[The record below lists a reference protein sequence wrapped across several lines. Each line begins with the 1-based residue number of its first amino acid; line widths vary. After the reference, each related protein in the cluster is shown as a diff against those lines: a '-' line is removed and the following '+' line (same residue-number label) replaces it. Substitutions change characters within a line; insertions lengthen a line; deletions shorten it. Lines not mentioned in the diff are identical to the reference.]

1 MSWSD
6 DSEALSGIEEPRSP
20 SGASAFLAAVTSA
33 FDGPDPTDP
42 GSREELRRCGLGEAL
57 AAVDRAALV
66 ALAEDPRLSRDEIEA
81 AISHCIGIRRA
92 AGASE
97 LPTRYA
103 RIEMCAA
110 LGRPAEALGELRE
123 ARLFSMGDIDPR
135 VTLAAAAFND
145 DFSGVI
151 RTASCA
157 ALRKIADPSAAAEG
171 LSLSLLPYLAQ
182 DRRVEGED
190 ALAALDTLQ
199 IPGWQR
205 LRVLGRRLEYMALAG
220 QWERAMAVIR
230 HTDLK
235 DGLQSTAWT
244 LMNTAARMALVL
256 REAVS
261 VGHGHDALGA
271 AVQLRCELGP
281 ELALTGWDT
290 VAHAWDMTTAF
301 ARVLARIFDERN
313 GGNGVSERIETRMA
327 AEASSLRNRSHG
339 TMTGGF
345 GVQVETVAN
354 RAALIQETREL
365 LVLARG
371 YGLGAVRERA
381 MRTAEM
387 VSDSLA
393 AGIDETQLEVIIELR
408 VLFARLLLALG
419 ATERAEGE
427 ALRTAELCLAQGW
440 QEIACASYATAGRA
454 AFERD
459 EVRAAREHA
468 NQVRAILS
476 DWGTSRM
483 SERLTVLVEAIGD
496 PTGSVLLLTD
506 LAERT
511 CRNIEEDGTLAAPTR
526 ETCRKAR
533 FELGRVGRAP
543 EGVEARLSAVEER
556 IAPYVRGR
564 GGRHRAAGSAD
575 TDGSPA

>member
-6 DSEALSGIEEPRSP
+6 DSEALRGIEEPRSP
-20 SGASAFLAAVTSA
+20 AGAAAFLTAMTSA
-33 FDGPDPTDP
+33 FDGSDPTDP
-42 GSREELRRCGLGEAL
+42 GRREELRRSGLGEAL
-57 AAVDRAALV
+57 AEVDRDALV

-81 AISHCIGIRRA
+81 AISHCIGVRRA

-97 LPTRYA
+97 APTRYA

-110 LGRPAEALGELRE
+110 LGQRAEALSELRE
-123 ARLFSMGDIDPR
+123 ARLFAMGDIDPR
-135 VTLAAAAFND
+135 VTLAAATFND

-151 RTASCA
+151 RTASSA
-157 ALRKIADPSAAAEG
+157 TLRKIADPSAAAEG
-171 LSLSLLPYLAQ
+171 LSSSLLPYLAQ
-182 DRRVEGED
+182 GRRVEGED
-190 ALAALDTLQ
+190 ALATLDTLET
-199 IPGWQR
+199 PGWQR

-220 QWERAMAVIR
+220 QWERAMAVMR

-235 DGLQSTAWT
+235 NGSQSTAWT
-244 LMNTAARMALVL
+244 LMNTAACMALVL
-256 REAVS
+256 REAVRA
-261 VGHGHDALGA
+261 GYGQNALGA
-271 AVQLRCELGP
+271 AVQLRSELGP

-290 VAHAWDMTTAF
+290 VAHAYDMATTF

-327 AEASSLRNRSHG
+327 AEASSLRNRSYG

-345 GVQVETVAN
+345 GMQAETAAN
-354 RAALIQETREL
+354 RATLVQETQEL

-408 VLFARLLLALG
+408 VVFARLLLALG

-427 ALRTAELCLAQGW
+427 ALRTAELCLSQGW
-440 QEIACASYATAGRA
+440 QEIACASYVTAGRA
-454 AFERD
+454 ASERH
-459 EVRAAREHA
+459 EASSAREHA
-468 NQVRAILS
+468 NRVSDILG

-496 PTGSVLLLTD
+496 HASSVLLLTD

-511 CRNIEEDGTLAAPTR
+511 CQNVEQDNTLAAPTR
-526 ETCRKAR
+526 EACRKAR
-533 FELGRVGRAP
+533 SELGKVGRAP
-543 EGVEARLSAVEER
+543 EGVEARLTAVEER
-556 IAPYVRGR
+556 IAPYGRGR
-564 GGRHRAAGSAD
+564 GGRHRAAGSAA
-575 TDGSPA
+575 TDDSPA